1 MRTTLAA
8 PRNLA
13 AEDNGRAATACHDRG
28 VASGATVNATCDG
41 SSDSATTSWSRRANM
56 ARSAGDLFH
65 PLLRVCTAYQP
76 TNAVLTLNL
85 HALFWQ
91 KLANPRG
98 VQQTSTSLLAQHV
111 LGHPVAA
118 PQHGSTDRQAFER
131 TVRRLLGP
139 SQSLGAVCRSRPS
152 QGLCATAA
160 ALAGGLRG
168 GRRAPRARA
177 APHSRR
183 CVALP
188 RVRDGTQRCDAAENS
203 LQHTAHHADA
213 RHG

>member
-98 VQQTSTSLLAQHV
+98 VQQASTSLLAQPC
-111 LGHPVAA
+111 LGSSCRCSSARFHRSSSLREDGSA
-118 PQHGSTDRQAFER
+118 PSWTEPKPR
-131 TVRRLLGP
+131 RRLSIPTEPRPLCYC
-139 SQSLGAVCRSRPS
+139 SGARWRTARRPS
-152 QGLCATAA
+152 SSSSARCA
-160 ALAGGLRG
+160 ALPTM
-168 GRRAPRARA
+168 RRFASSARR
-177 APHSRR
+177 HST
-183 CVALP
+183 L
-188 RVRDGTQRCDAAENS
+188 
-203 LQHTAHHADA
+203 
-213 RHG
+213 